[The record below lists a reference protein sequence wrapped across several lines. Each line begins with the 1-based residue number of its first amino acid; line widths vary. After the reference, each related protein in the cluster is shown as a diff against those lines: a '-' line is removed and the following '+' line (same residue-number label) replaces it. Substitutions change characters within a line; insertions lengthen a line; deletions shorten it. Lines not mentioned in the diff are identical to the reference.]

1 MKQILRNK
9 DGGTCL
15 VRYKK
20 SFFHAIDGF
29 VYTVKYEH
37 NMIIILIAA
46 FMTIITGMLLKIKTS
61 EWLFCILIIGLI
73 MAV

>member
-29 VYTVKYEH
+29 VYTVKRRKH
-37 NMIIILIAA
+37 NHNY
-46 FMTIITGMLLKIKTS
+46 
-61 EWLFCILIIGLI
+61 CH
-73 MAV
+73 